1 MKMYILTDKIKL
13 ELKSNKIGIEIVIS
27 VSMLGLV
34 MREYNLLVSL
44 LL

>member
-1 MKMYILTDKIKL
+1 MKMYILTDTWPNKL
-13 ELKSNKIGIEIVIS
+13 ESNKIGIEIVIS
-27 VSMLGLV
+27 VLMFGLV